1 METIKL
7 TLAQVL
13 ELEAE
18 LNGFVN
24 PQTGEKVL
32 DGFLKQNISMLVRY
46 RLGSLVE
53 RLAKEKEVIGK
64 LHDELVVK
72 YGEEKD
78 GMHNVNSRLESG
90 EINPNFLSFQREY
103 AEILSESIELE
114 YTPLSPKDIDQVT
127 TTENYNLLLKIIK
140 E

>member
-7 TLAQVL
+7 TLSQVL

-78 GMHNVNSRLESG
+78 GMYNVNSRLESG

-103 AEILSESIELE
+103 SEILTESIELE
-114 YTPLSPKDIDQVT
+114 YTPLSPKDIEEVK

>member
-24 PQTGEKVL
+24 QQTREKVL
-32 DGFLKQNISMLVRY
+32 DGFMKQNISMLVRY
-46 RLGSLVE
+46 RLGSLLE
-53 RLAKEKEVIGK
+53 RLAKEKETVGK

-78 GMHNVNSRLESG
+78 GMHNVALHLESG
-90 EINPNFLSFQREY
+90 EINPSFISFQKEY
-103 AEILSESIELE
+103 SDILSESIELE
-114 YTPLSPKDIDQVT
+114 YTPLSTKDIEEVK
-127 TTENYNLLLKIIK
+127 TTENYNLLLKLIK